1 MMKQL
6 ELPIEVVD
14 VFQHFMTCEFTTI
27 GRTGQPITWPVL
39 PIYWR
44 EQGMFAVMTS
54 IGLPQKA
61 YNARRDP
68 HVSLLYSDPTGSTL
82 IDPPAVLVQGTA
94 QVSKEVIASFDELEP
109 SLARA
114 LQKQG
119 QMLAERQPSM
129 ALYMNNSLT
138 RYLMDWYFMRLL
150 LTVRPSRVWW
160 WDRGDFGGAYHCWE
174 AGDVVAH

>member
-1 MMKQL
+1 MMNQL
-6 ELPIEVVD
+6 ELSSEVVD
-14 VFQHFMTCEFTTI
+14 VFQHFMTCEFTTV

-39 PIYWR
+39 PIYWK
-44 EQGMFAVMTS
+44 EQGKFAMMTS

-61 YNARRDP
+61 YNARHDP
-68 HVSLLYSDPTGSTL
+68 HVSLLYSDPTGSGL

-94 QVSKEVIASFDELEP
+94 QVSEKVIVSLAQLAP

-119 QMLAERQPSM
+119 QMLAERQPAM
-129 ALYMNNSLT
+129 ALYMNYRLT

-150 LTVRPSRVWW
+150 IIVTPGRVWW
-160 WDRGDFGGAYHCWE
+160 WDRGDFGRAHHCWE